1 MYAPLALKSVYDKRV
16 SSRHLLTFLRAP
28 VSIVNP
34 TTTGTLLKPQPHRRV
49 VSGGVIGGVAAL
61 LAIVTIALAIWH
73 RRRQSH
79 GRTDFGSSFLRES
92 TDPGTQV
99 TVTPF
104 SPIMLTLTEATPLA
118 AGTQIDFQ
126 QRLSHRP
133 SSPEDL
139 LLPLRR
145 VQSVPVGLSSK
156 ELARLRSHG
165 LRSQPLDG
173 APPDLPLADTI
184 GGDVWQARV
193 TSPLS
198 DITFRIFN
206 LRNPDSISRINGPN
220 SRYRHSLRLLVANFP
235 HAVTPRK
242 RKLPR
247 RHVFPSPI

>member
-1 MYAPLALKSVYDKRV
+1 MSFRELHINSALSSKTAIKGPIVPDLAV
-16 SSRHLLTFLRAP
+16 
-28 VSIVNP
+28 
-34 TTTGTLLKPQPHRRV
+34 KPQPHRHV

-104 SPIMLTLTEATPLA
+104 SPIMLTLTEATLLA

-133 SSPEDL
+133 SSLEDL
-139 LLPLRR
+139 LLPLQR

-156 ELARLRSHG
+156 ELVR

-184 GGDVWQARV
+184 GGDALDGVVVATTSLSEARRLQLETNFSRHEIQQLLSERSESPPSYASRPQA
-193 TSPLS
+193 
-198 DITFRIFN
+198 
-206 LRNPDSISRINGPN
+206 
-220 SRYRHSLRLLVANFP
+220 
-235 HAVTPRK
+235 
-242 RKLPR
+242 
-247 RHVFPSPI
+247 